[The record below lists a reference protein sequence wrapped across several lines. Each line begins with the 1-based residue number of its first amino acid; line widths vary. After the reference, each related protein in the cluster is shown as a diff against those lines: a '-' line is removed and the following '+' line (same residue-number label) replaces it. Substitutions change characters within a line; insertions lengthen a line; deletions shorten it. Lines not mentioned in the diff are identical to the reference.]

1 MQWFQLVPKHTDTDF
16 QLVRIGFDKGELRS
30 MFLADKLN
38 QITQL
43 TFFNSKRNDKL
54 APDLFTFVPPPG
66 VDVIGL
72 GAK

>member
-1 MQWFQLVPKHTDTDF
+1 M
-16 QLVRIGFDKGELRS
+16 RIGFDKGELRS